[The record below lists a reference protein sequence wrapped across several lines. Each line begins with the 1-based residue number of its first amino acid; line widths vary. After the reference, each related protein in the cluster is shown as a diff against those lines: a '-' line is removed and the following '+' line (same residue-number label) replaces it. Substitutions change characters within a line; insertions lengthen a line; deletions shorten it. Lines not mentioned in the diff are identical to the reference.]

1 MASAYTQIFLVLS
14 RIHHIFY
21 ILHEIFFHPK
31 IHNLPDK
38 VRCIKKLRYKSKLV
52 PVCINHAEPK
62 MFHRLYIF
70 IIPSMIFLRTRH
82 NKRTFFQSFHQ
93 GGYHCFAA
101 EYKFDLHLF
110 TVEIGDRSFQLQNT
124 YTVVYIFY
132 FGQICTAAESP

>member
-1 MASAYTQIFLVLS
+1 MLCCANGITVYHTNVFSFIENTSYY
-14 RIHHIFY
+14 FY

-70 IIPSMIFLRTRH
+70 IIPSMIFLRRDIT
-82 NKRTFFQSFHQ
+82 KKKELSTFISEFHSLPV
-93 GGYHCFAA
+93 
-101 EYKFDLHLF
+101 K
-110 TVEIGDRSFQLQNT
+110 I
-124 YTVVYIFY
+124 
-132 FGQICTAAESP
+132 